1 MHNTIG
7 EYHLVTGQISTE
19 ARGHID
25 TEGTWQC
32 WQTISHQYYAYSAIV
47 ATNEVSTIGEGHTNV
62 LCSGH
67 YVDSEIAEFD
77 K

>member
-32 WQTISHQYYAYSAIV
+32 
-47 ATNEVSTIGEGHTNV
+47 
-62 LCSGH
+62 
-67 YVDSEIAEFD
+67 
-77 K
+77 